1 MTENHD
7 LARAGISF
15 FGEVTAG
22 VTHEIRNS
30 LAILKEISG
39 LLSDLALAC
48 SEGEGVASDRVKD
61 LASRMNSQVDRA
73 NATVGLLH
81 RFAHSVDSPRRCV
94 DLSATVRMLTD
105 LAMRQAHRN
114 RVGLRVE
121 IPEGDLQVESDPFL
135 LEHVIYRLLGKT
147 IESTAVEGTVTVTLM
162 SVPDG
167 AQVRFAGAAY
177 GMVKLRGAA
186 SQFLSLLGSSAE
198 YEGRIGT
205 LVLSIPGTMPGGEDE
220 QDG

>member
-1 MTENHD
+1 MTEKHD

-48 SEGEGVASDRVKD
+48 GEGEGVASDRVRD
-61 LASRMNSQVDRA
+61 LAARMNSQVDRA

-81 RFAHSVDSPRRCV
+81 RFAHSVDSPRRAI
-94 DLSATVRMLTD
+94 DLSDTVRMLTD

-114 RVGLRVE
+114 RVELQVE
-121 IPEGDLQVESDPFL
+121 LPAEDPWVESDPFL
-135 LEHVIYRLLGKT
+135 LEHAIFRLLGKT
-147 IESTAVEGTVTVTLM
+147 IESTPVEGTVTVTLT
-162 SVPDG
+162 SVRDG
-167 AQVRFAGAAY
+167 AELRFAGAAHK
-177 GMVKLRGAA
+177 MVKPRGAA
-186 SQFLSLLGSSAE
+186 EHFLSLLGSSAE
-198 YEGRIGT
+198 YEGRSGT
-205 LVLSIPGTMPGGEDE
+205 LVLSIPGMMPGGEDE